1 MSVTDITSQLLRDEG
16 LRLFPYT
23 DTVGKLTIGVGRNLS
38 DSGISSDEA
47 MSLLKNDLDE
57 TNQYLINALPW
68 FVGLSP
74 ARQGVLQNMAFNM
87 GLHGL
92 MQFRNFLSAVQSGYY
107 DQAAQDMLESKWA
120 TQVPARAHR
129 LSIQMQTD
137 QWQ

>member
-1 MSVTDITSQLLRDEG
+1 MITDITSQLLRDEG

-38 DSGISSDEA
+38 DNGISSDEA

-92 MQFRNFLSAVQSGYY
+92 MQFRQFLGAVQNGQY
-107 DQAAQDMLESKWA
+107 DDAARFMLESKWA

-129 LSIQMQTD
+129 LSIQMGTD